1 MPKRNLIF
9 MPPKKIL
16 FIGPTRIGDTVLAS
30 SVLNDCYSK
39 WPDARIS
46 VVTSPFSSALYEA
59 FPALEELKVVTKS
72 KGSWRQSH
80 WWKIWSWAV
89 STRWDLVIDMR
100 SSMLSLCLLSKRR
113 KTFRGVSGRHMVS
126 QFTDFMQRSQPLSPK
141 IWYGQNDANEALAM
155 LSSSGPYV
163 VVAPFSNW
171 GPKDWP
177 IHCYVSLLN
186 HAVFDGYT
194 IILTGISR
202 DAPVANALQALVDQ
216 INRPIINLFDWG
228 HLRHMLPIFERS
240 ALFIGSD
247 SGLMHLSASTQCPTV
262 GLFGPTDAV
271 RYGPWRNTV
280 IQAPGEKMKSLSAE
294 VVVGHVKQLLPMQEL
309 SEDSA

>member
-1 MPKRNLIF
+1 MA
-9 MPPKKIL
+9 PKKIL

-30 SVLNDCYSK
+30 SVLNDCYNK

-46 VVTSPFSSALYEA
+46 VVTSPFSSVLYDE
-59 FPALEELKVVTKS
+59 FPALEALKVVKKS

-80 WWKIWSWAV
+80 WWEIWSWAV
-89 STRWDLVIDMR
+89 STRWDLVLDMR
-100 SSMLSLCLLSKRR
+100 SSMLGLCLLAKKR
-113 KTFRGVSGRHMVS
+113 KTFRGVSGRHMVL
-126 QFTDFMQRSQPLSPK
+126 QFTDFMRQSQPLIPK
-141 IWYGQNDANEALAM
+141 IWYSQSDANEALAV
-155 LSSSGPYV
+155 LNSPGPYV

-177 IHCYVSLLN
+177 IHRYVGLLN

-194 IILTGISR
+194 IILSGITK
-202 DAPVANALQALVDQ
+202 DAPAANALQALIDQ

-228 HLRHMLPIFERS
+228 HLRHMLPIFEQS
-240 ALFIGSD
+240 ALFVGSD
-247 SGLMHLSASTQCPTV
+247 SGLMHLSASTQCSTV

-280 IQAPGEKMKSLSAE
+280 LQAPGEKMKSLTVQ
-294 VVVGHVKQLLPMQEL
+294 VVVDQVKQLLPVQEL
-309 SEDSA
+309 SEDLA

>member
-59 FPALEELKVVTKS
+59 FPALEALKVVTKF
-72 KGSWRQSH
+72 KGGMRQSH

-89 STRWDLVIDMR
+89 STRWDLVLDMR
-100 SSMLSLCLLSKRR
+100 SSLLSLLLFSQERR
-113 KTFRGVSGRHMVS
+113 IFRGVSGRHMVL

-141 IWYGQNDANEALAM
+141 IWYGRNDADEALAM
-155 LSSSGPYV
+155 LNLPGPYV
-163 VVAPFSNW
+163 VVAPFSNLKR
-171 GPKDWP
+171 KDWP
-177 IHCYVSLLN
+177 CKRYVSLLN
-186 HAVFDGYT
+186 HAIFNRYT
-194 IILTGISR
+194 IVFTGVTKDVPAGS
-202 DAPVANALQALVDQ
+202 ALQAMIDQ
-216 INRPIINLFDWG
+216 INRPVINLFDRG

-247 SGLMHLSASTQCPTV
+247 SG
-262 GLFGPTDAV
+262 
-271 RYGPWRNTV
+271 
-280 IQAPGEKMKSLSAE
+280 
-294 VVVGHVKQLLPMQEL
+294 
-309 SEDSA
+309 